1 MSFHILFVQDFLLAF
16 SALFSIVNPIGSALI
31 FNEVTKS
38 RTHAQRVILSKR
50 IALYSCIV
58 MLCSLWIGAYVLKFF
73 GISITALRLA
83 GGFVVAATA
92 WQMLSS
98 PERRE
103 ERKEQQA
110 DSARDDDIA
119 FVPLTI
125 PVTTGPGTIA
135 VAIALGS
142 NHPLDDLDSLRF
154 ALGTGAAAVSIA
166 AAVWICYRAADR
178 LVAFVGP
185 AGARTLSRLAAF
197 LLLCVGV
204 QIALNGLLDVLYRH

>member
-1 MSFHILFVQDFLLAF
+1 MSWPTLFLQEYLLAF

-38 RTHAQRVILSKR
+38 KTREQRVILSNR

-92 WQMLSS
+92 WQMLSA

-110 DSARDDDIA
+110 DSARDDDVA

-135 VAIALGS
+135 VAIALGA
-142 NHPLDDLDSLRF
+142 NHPLNDLDALRF
-154 ALGTGAAAVSIA
+154 ALGTGAAAVTIGA
-166 AAVWICYRAADR
+166 TIWICYRAADKVVA
-178 LVAFVGP
+178 LVGAS
-185 AGARTLSRLAAF
+185 GARTLSRLAAF

-204 QIALNGLLDVLYRH
+204 QIALNGVLDVLHQR